1 MFKVGADWN
10 PKQAQLKI
18 LIRDPDRFAE
28 AISLCRELHGMVHFA
43 RLTGREKA
51 TFGDEAWAGVSEE
64 AFSIMPT
71 SKDVTIGWNFWHIT
85 RIEDLTVNLLIQEDR
100 QVLDKAWMERLRVG
114 VTDTDT
120 GNAMSDEEIIHLS
133 QRLDKAALWEYRM
146 AVGRSTRRMLDS
158 LAPGDLK
165 RKMNADAIQ
174 RILKEGGVTTHPD
187 SIWLLD
193 FWGKKDVAGL
203 LMMPVTRHQAGHLND
218 CIRLKEKI
226 RKMKLTC

>member
-43 RLTGREKA
+43 RLTGREKV

-71 SKDVTIGWNFWHIT
+71 SKDVTI
-85 RIEDLTVNLLIQEDR
+85 
-100 QVLDKAWMERLRVG
+100 
-114 VTDTDT
+114 
-120 GNAMSDEEIIHLS
+120 
-133 QRLDKAALWEYRM
+133 
-146 AVGRSTRRMLDS
+146 
-158 LAPGDLK
+158 
-165 RKMNADAIQ
+165 IQ

-203 LMMPVTRHQAGHLND
+203 LMMPVTRHQVGHLSD
-218 CIRLKEKI
+218 CIRLKGKI